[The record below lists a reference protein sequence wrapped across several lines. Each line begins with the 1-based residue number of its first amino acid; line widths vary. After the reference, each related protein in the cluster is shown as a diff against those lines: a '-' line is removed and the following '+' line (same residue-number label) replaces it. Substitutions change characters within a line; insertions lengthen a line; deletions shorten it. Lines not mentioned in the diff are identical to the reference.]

1 MRGDWRDFRPAIWM
15 AMVAVVV
22 LIEVRPWE
30 ISTFLFGAAIGLAA
44 AVSRRRRRLNAAA
57 ERKRR

>member
-1 MRGDWRDFRPAIWM
+1 
-15 AMVAVVV
+15 MVAVVV